1 MALQF
6 GTDGIRG
13 VANTELTQAVAHALG
28 RAAVEVLGGGLFVV
42 GADTRESGPVLE
54 EALRAGICSAGADVE
69 YLGVV
74 PTPALA
80 WAAADRGAAAAMI
93 SASHNP
99 FQDNGIKLFAPGGL
113 KLRDDVEADIEKRYL
128 AYLDEPD
135 TLGGASA
142 PSAPSGPSAG
152 VTRPSQGVDGWID
165 LITGSVAPNALA
177 GTTLVIDCA
186 NGAAFEHGPEPFRR
200 LGAEVV
206 VIGDTP
212 NGTNINDGFGSTS
225 TEALQAKVVSLGADA
240 GLAFD
245 GDADRLI
252 AVDDTGAVVDG
263 DRVLA
268 IMAADWSATGRLRS
282 NTVVV
287 TVMSNLGFHR
297 SMEQRGI
304 SVISTAVGDRNVL
317 AALDDGSFSLGGE
330 QSGHVICRDLASTG
344 DGVLTGVQLLDVV
357 GRSGRSLSSLAAE
370 IMDRVPQVLVNVRLK
385 QREENPAA
393 ELQADIDQ
401 VTAEFGQDGRVLVR
415 ASGTEPLLRI
425 MVEHVD
431 DAVAAEAVDRLVA
444 AANKRFG

>member
-1 MALQF
+1 
-6 GTDGIRG
+6 
-13 VANTELTQAVAHALG
+13 
-28 RAAVEVLGGGLFVV
+28 
-42 GADTRESGPVLE
+42 
-54 EALRAGICSAGADVE
+54 
-69 YLGVV
+69 
-74 PTPALA
+74 
-80 WAAADRGAAAAMI
+80 
-93 SASHNP
+93 
-99 FQDNGIKLFAPGGL
+99 L

-135 TLGGASA
+135 TVNEPDTTNGASGA
-142 PSAPSGPSAG
+142 PSASASSGPSALTVG
-152 VTRPSQGVDGWID
+152 TSRPSQGVDGWID

-357 GRSGRSLSSLAAE
+357 GRSDRSLSSLAAE
-370 IMDRVPQVLVNVRLK
+370 IMERVPQVLVNVRLK